1 MKHRGFT
8 DQNSKNGSG
17 VMLDA
22 EQLDA
27 AKKMVQERFGKYF
40 PIPERAEGQCT

>member
-27 AKKMVQERFGKYF
+27 AKKMVQERFGTYF
-40 PIPERAEGQCT
+40 PIPERAEGLCT